1 MNGAQFLVDYDMG
14 GYASSETRESYS
26 IVTERKDESICS
38 DTTNCDNNNYDM
50 RKCQEFLTTT
60 MSNVSVNFLDEFQFS
75 IAVFDDEFEDFE
87 EVLSQRVEVLLE
99 KAVLLLFEFFKKL
112 SDHVFS
118 LDLLLEFRA
127 VIRILLRI
135 LGVELNA
142 VLVLPWISL
151 HLLVLLSD
159 DLLDLRNC
167 QLV

>member
-1 MNGAQFLVDYDMG
+1 LGNGL
-14 GYASSETRESYS
+14 
-26 IVTERKDESICS
+26 
-38 DTTNCDNNNYDM
+38 
-50 RKCQEFLTTT
+50 
-60 MSNVSVNFLDEFQFS
+60 FLDEFQFS

-112 SDHVFS
+112 SDHIFS
-118 LDLLLEFRA
+118 LDLLLEFRT

-135 LGVELNA
+135 LSVELNA
-142 VLVLPWISL
+142 VLVLPRISL
-151 HLLVLLSD
+151 HLLVLLSN